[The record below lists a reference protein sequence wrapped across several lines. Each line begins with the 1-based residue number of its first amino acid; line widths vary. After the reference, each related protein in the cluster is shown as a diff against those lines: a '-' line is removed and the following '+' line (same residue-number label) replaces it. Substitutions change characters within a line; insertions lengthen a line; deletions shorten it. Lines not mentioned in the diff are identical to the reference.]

1 MKCKAV
7 GSKWTAYF
15 ITNRVHQL
23 MLEVGQSVGMVLNI
37 ETNFGNAV
45 VMHQC
50 SRCEFMKMVRLHA
63 LTDGRGY
70 EMRFLPG

>member
-50 SRCEFMKMVRLHA
+50 SR
-63 LTDGRGY
+63 
-70 EMRFLPG
+70 